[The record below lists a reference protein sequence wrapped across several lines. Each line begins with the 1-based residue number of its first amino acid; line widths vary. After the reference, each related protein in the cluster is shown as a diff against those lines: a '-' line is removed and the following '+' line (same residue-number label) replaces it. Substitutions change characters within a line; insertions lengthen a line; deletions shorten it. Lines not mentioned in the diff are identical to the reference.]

1 MAKPRLRPGGKWE
14 LALRHPDLP
23 CGRRYFSFDSEA
35 EALAYADQ
43 WRAMKQAHLPVPA
56 ELLEVKAS
64 ALPALGVVIRSYANS
79 GLAAPS
85 ASSPLGSLMTE
96 VGAAPMERVDY
107 TWLAAYVQQ
116 LKTGKKNLS
125 PSSVRHRVQ
134 ALGRAIDEWL
144 RHNPKVAFTNPVKL
158 LPRGYS
164 TYSDVD
170 ERLAV
175 AKGGEAKQD
184 VQRDRRLH
192 HGEEAS
198 IVQALSGH
206 VTEGRQRALE
216 LRGGNALLTMFLV
229 IVNSGLRLREAYTL
243 KAGQIDMSAKV
254 MRVQSTK
261 QWRGKVAFRDVPMR
275 QEVHAALTAYLSTRP
290 GMLPGAWLFPF
301 MAEEPGMTLKKCTQ
315 RLSGRFRIAFEY
327 AGIEGLVEHDL
338 RHEATC
344 RWLELRD
351 ASGNWMFRPEEL
363 NRIMGWR
370 PGSTMAMRYA
380 SFRGSDLA
388 QRLWV
393 TPEPAGKAGRGGV
406 GA

>member
-23 CGRRYFSFDSEA
+23 GGRRYFSFDSEA
-35 EALAYADQ
+35 EAVAYGER
-43 WRAMKQAHLPVPA
+43 WRAMKQAGLPVPA
-56 ELLEVKAS
+56 ELLAPKSVN
-64 ALPALGVVIRSYANS
+64 LPMLGVVIRAYVNS
-79 GLAAPS
+79 GLPAPS
-85 ASSPLGSLMTE
+85 AASPLGSLMTE
-96 VGAAPMERVDY
+96 VGAVPMERADY
-107 TWLAAYVQQ
+107 TWLASYVQQ
-116 LKTGKKNLS
+116 LKTANNLA
-125 PSSVRHRVQ
+125 PSSIRHRVQ

-144 RHNPKVAFTNPVKL
+144 RHNPKVAYTNPVKL

-170 ERLAV
+170 GRLAV
-175 AKGGEAKQD
+175 ARGGRVKHNVE
-184 VQRDRRLH
+184 RDRRLH
-192 HGEEAS
+192 DGEEAR
-198 IVQALSGH
+198 IVWVLSGH
-206 VTEGRQRALE
+206 VREDRERALE

-243 KAGQIDMSAKV
+243 KAGQVDMAAKV

-261 QWRGKVAFRDVPMR
+261 QWRGKVVFRDVPMR
-275 QEVHAALTAYLSTRP
+275 PEVHSALATYLRTRP
-290 GMLPGAWLFPF
+290 PMLPSAWLFPF
-301 MAEEPGMTLKKCTQ
+301 MDEEPDMTLKKCSQ
-315 RLSGRFRIAFEY
+315 RLSDRFRIAFQY

-351 ASGNWMFRPEEL
+351 ASGNWMFRLEEL

-370 PGSTMAMRYA
+370 PGSTMSVRYA
-380 SFRGSDLA
+380 SFRGADLA

-393 TPEPAGKAGRGGV
+393 TSAPAAQEAGGGAV
-406 GA
+406 A